1 MIFRSV
7 GTWAPSRVFSVGGV
21 IGNLKL
27 RRRRKFEKIDY
38 NELLKQ
44 QLYKLM

>member
-1 MIFRSV
+1 MDKIKIGVTGQKGFV
-7 GTWAPSRVFSVGGV
+7 GTHLYNTLCLSP
-21 IGNLKL
+21 N
-27 RRRRKFEKIDY
+27 KFEKIDY